1 MGAGPEPHAQTHAE
15 PHAQASAQPR
25 AQPRAEAANESMG
38 TFAFKDGSKA
48 EKGMWM
54 PWATEKRKSA
64 VPTEVFTKARSS
76 DESFKK
82 GR

>member
-48 EKGMWM
+48 EKGIVDAMGNGEAKIRR
-54 PWATEKRKSA
+54 P
-64 VPTEVFTKARSS
+64 
-76 DESFKK
+76 DGSFHE
-82 GR
+82 GTFVG